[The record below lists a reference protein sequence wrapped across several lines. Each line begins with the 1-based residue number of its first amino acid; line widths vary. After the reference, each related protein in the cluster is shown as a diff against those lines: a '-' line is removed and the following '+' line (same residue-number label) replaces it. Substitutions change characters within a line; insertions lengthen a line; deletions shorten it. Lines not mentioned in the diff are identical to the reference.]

1 MADNEHINLLNRIR
15 DLEGRLEESDQLIE
29 AIKTGE
35 VDAFAIRYENESE
48 IYTLQSG
55 DYAYRILIEQFG
67 EGAINVSEEGLIVYT
82 NPYFFNLLNLPYEKV
97 IGFSVFDFIDEGSKN
112 EFKSLFIKSV
122 SEKCKGEINLIAN
135 DVKIPVYISLTSLKP
150 KLPTVGIV
158 VTDLTEKKNNEQTIL
173 DYQKDLENKN
183 QELLRS
189 NMELASFAYIASH
202 DLQEPLRKIQTF
214 SGRIKEKEF
223 SNLSKNGKDYFSRIQ
238 VATVRMQTLIEDLL
252 TYSRTNTLERTFE
265 PTDLH
270 QIVAEIKDDLKEEI
284 EKKHAIVYATGLCN
298 LNVIPFQ
305 FRQLFYNLLS
315 NSLKFSDPYR
325 PPRINIKCKIAKG
338 NEMNCDKL
346 ANDKKYCHISFSD
359 NGIGFEQEYSEKIFE
374 IFQRL
379 HGRTEYAGTGIG
391 LSIVKKIV
399 ENHSGFISAKSEV
412 NKGTCFDIYFPA
424 S

>member
-1 MADNEHINLLNRIR
+1 MNL
-15 DLEGRLEESDQLIE
+15 
-29 AIKTGE
+29 
-35 VDAFAIRYENESE
+35 
-48 IYTLQSG
+48 
-55 DYAYRILIEQFG
+55 
-67 EGAINVSEEGLIVYT
+67 
-82 NPYFFNLLNLPYEKV
+82 NPF
-97 IGFSVFDFIDEGSKN
+97 
-112 EFKSLFIKSV
+112 FIKSV